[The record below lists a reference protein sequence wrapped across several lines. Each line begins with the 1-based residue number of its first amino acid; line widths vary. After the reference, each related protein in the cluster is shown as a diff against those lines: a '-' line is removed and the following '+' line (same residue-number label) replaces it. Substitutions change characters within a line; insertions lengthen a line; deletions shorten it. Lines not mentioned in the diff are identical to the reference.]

1 MSSDPDK
8 RAQVRT
14 GRSAVQLIEVDRA
27 LERPSRACASQLA
40 ALDTS
45 RGCALGCLFCPHR
58 FRGLAAG
65 SLQLRANLPAVLE
78 RELRLR
84 EREGRLPAGVL
95 VDPASDPFQ
104 PVSAALALTHEALR
118 LLLDAGLT
126 VYLRTRSLVPEGF
139 GDLLRA
145 HADRVRI
152 EVTLF
157 SMDPDLAALYEPG
170 AADPQL
176 RLETIRRLRDW
187 GIAAGARI
195 EPLLPFVSDTA
206 GHLEDLVRHLRS
218 AGAERAVASYLV
230 LRPKVI
236 ERLRQVLPTAHF
248 HLIKG
253 SFRGQTWRQIGVH
266 QMTKLL
272 PDRTRRAGYDRLA
285 AIARRADLELAVCAC
300 DNPGLGMPCLPDA
313 AALRRACRDG
323 RRGQLD
329 LFDCA

>member
-1 MSSDPDK
+1 MSSDSDSHAQSQPG
-8 RAQVRT
+8 RA
-14 GRSAVQLIEVDRA
+14 AVQRIAVERA
-27 LERPSRACASQLA
+27 FERPARACARHLA
-40 ALDTS
+40 AVDIS

-58 FRGLAAG
+58 FRGLAPS

-78 RELRLR
+78 RELRAR

-95 VDPASDPFQ
+95 VGPASDPFQ
-104 PVSAALALTHEALR
+104 PVSAALALTYETLR
-118 LLLDAGLT
+118 LLLEAGLS

-145 HADRVRI
+145 HADQIQI

-157 SMDPDLAALYEPG
+157 SMDSDLAGLYEPG

-206 GHLEDLVRHLRS
+206 GHLEELVRHLRS

-230 LRPKVI
+230 LRPKVL
-236 ERLRQVLPTAHF
+236 ERLRQALPTAHF

-253 SFRGQTWRQIGVH
+253 SFRGQAWRQIGVH

-300 DNPGLGMPCLPDA
+300 DNPGRGSPCLPDA
-313 AALRRACRDG
+313 AALQRAGRDA
-323 RRGQLD
+323 RRGQLE